1 MVMKHIC
8 KSGKETGDSSA
19 CLLEE
24 AANGRFFEMWK
35 CNYQPLLITL
45 KDMERHN
52 RRAMIVITVLP
63 VTCLR
68 RS

>member
-35 CNYQPLLITL
+35 CRAKGNATVNLFLLHSKTWKGIT
-45 KDMERHN
+45 EEQ
-52 RRAMIVITVLP
+52 
-63 VTCLR
+63 
-68 RS
+68 